1 MMLSSLKELY
11 LLTIFLILINRNNFF
26 SYINKNTI
34 QHFFKIK
41 QIFMLNYNINFIL
54 STNLKNIF
62 LWFLV
67 MPYNIDNLIIK

>member
-1 MMLSSLKELY
+1 
-11 LLTIFLILINRNNFF
+11 
-26 SYINKNTI
+26 
-34 QHFFKIK
+34 
-41 QIFMLNYNINFIL
+41 MLNYNINFIL